1 MRLDKFLKAAR
12 LVKRR
17 SLAQEMIVN
26 DAVRVNGRPCK
37 ASYNVKAGDVVG
49 VAFPRRLLSVRI
61 LIDDEA
67 LLKRGGQCYEVL
79 EERAVDPDKMP
90 W

>member
-12 LVKRR
+12 LIKRR
-17 SLAQEMIVN
+17 SLAQEMIAN
-26 DAVRVNGRPCK
+26 DAVRVNDRPCK
-37 ASYNVKAGDVVG
+37 ASYNVKPGDVVS
-49 VAFPRRLLSVRI
+49 VAFPRHLLRVRI
-61 LIDDEA
+61 LIVDEV

-79 EERAVDPDKMP
+79 GERAIDPDEVP